1 MRFVNKFTGNLTP
14 GFIIIAL
21 GLVGLSVSCTED
33 PLALDRDTAPG
44 ATSETRD
51 ITLAVTALPLWRDT
65 TVSGFALPANAPFVF
80 LSNDAELLA
89 NGLGRLNIPDT
100 IRTFADTLPV
110 GFFDS
115 VTVQL
120 QVDTFRS
127 EFSGFPVTFRMLTLT
142 ESFDEDSV
150 TWQQAAPGLPWTTPG
165 GSLGSELATG
175 ELDGTSDTV
184 RMEFSVSTDSLLKS
198 WQERDGDPGFALLVE
213 GPTAR
218 VRLQQIL
225 LRYRPLLQGRE
236 VPLVPREQ
244 SPSPHTFVTDPS
256 PPPPGQELRLG
267 GLPASRVYFE
277 FVPPDTVAGIPL
289 REATINHAEVIL
301 HPLPAPPDPFP
312 AEFSLVARQI
322 TLLGDPFVLGPK
334 TPIGSGN
341 AALISLNPDTL
352 AAGRP
357 LSLDITLLLT
367 RATVGSVSNIRM
379 GLRPDPDAQTIGF
392 WEFGSAEGPEG
403 FIPQFRIILSPR
415 PVFDIP

>member
-1 MRFVNKFTGNLTP
+1 MNKSAGHANRRFV
-14 GFIIIAL
+14 IVAL

-33 PLALDRDTAPG
+33 PLALGSDTAPG
-44 ATSETRD
+44 ATSEVRD
-51 ITLAVTALPLWRDT
+51 VTLEVAGLPLWRDT

-80 LSNDAELLA
+80 LSNDSHLLA
-89 NGLGRLNIPDT
+89 RGLGRFNVPDT
-100 IRTFADTLPV
+100 LRTLADTLPV
-110 GFFDS
+110 GLFDS

-120 QVDTFRS
+120 TVDTIRS
-127 EFSGFPVTFRMLTLT
+127 VFSDFPVTFRMVTLG

-150 TWQQAAPGLPWTTPG
+150 TWQQAGPGAPWTTPG
-165 GSLGSELATG
+165 GSLGVELATG

-184 RMEFSVSTDSLLKS
+184 RMDFSVSTDSLLKS
-198 WQERDGDPGFALLVE
+198 WQERDGDPGFALVVD

-225 LRYRPLLQGRE
+225 LRYRPLLEGRV
-236 VPLVPREQ
+236 VPLIPKTQ
-244 SPSPHTFVTDPS
+244 FPSSHTFVTDPS

-267 GLPASRVYFE
+267 GIPSSRLYFE

-289 REATINHAEVIL
+289 REATINHAEIIL
-301 HPLPAPPDPFP
+301 HPLPPPADPFP
-312 AEFSLVARQI
+312 AEFTFAARQI
-322 TLLGDPFVLGPK
+322 TLLGDPFVFGPK

-341 AALISLNPDTL
+341 SVMISLNPDTL

-357 LSLDITLLLT
+357 LSLNITLLLA
-367 RATVGSVSNIRM
+367 RATFESVNSIRM

-392 WEFGSAEGPEG
+392 WEFGSVESEEGVL
-403 FIPQFRIILSPR
+403 PQLRIVLSPR